1 MESMSLVEEN
11 KEMDVN
17 NNNNNKNRNNNN
29 NNNNNNNSNKSNS
42 NDNSNSNSSDKS
54 ISNNSDNNNSSNDGN
69 KNMKDNCSNEANDKK
84 EYLDVQDARATSVL
98 KNIRAV
104 MINGAQFEYGL
115 KSSENLDNICM
126 KHNTDTLTDRLNK
139 IVKDTTFLGNWEK
152 ARQLAE
158 KHEETKKKEMQR
170 KNRKKIMKIIIQAF
184 LKRKWSTC
192 V

>member
-1 MESMSLVEEN
+1 MSLIEEN
-11 KEMDVN
+11 KEMNVN
-17 NNNNNKNRNNNN
+17 NDNKNKNKNN

-69 KNMKDNCSNEANDKK
+69 KNMKDHCSNEANDKK

-104 MINGAQFEYGL
+104 TINRAQFEYGL
-115 KSSENLDNICM
+115 RSSENLDNI
-126 KHNTDTLTDRLNK
+126 KHNTDTLTDQLNK